1 MTTNFPKLVTNSHV
15 LKTLPPTPTRSRL
28 WRDSRAKVLIL
39 IYRGD
44 GGGYLADAFQP
55 QSATQPVIYS
65 DVTPFKN
72 K

>member
-39 IYRGD
+39 IYREVGR
-44 GGGYLADAFQP
+44 GGYLADAFQP
-55 QSATQPVIYS
+55 QSGT
-65 DVTPFKN
+65 
-72 K
+72 